1 MLARWGLALDG
12 RAFFLGSG
20 QALSPHLPAA
30 LVLGR
35 RREQNK
41 EPLGLDPS
49 SAPWGLSLSVPQ
61 VPTVGMKEEGVC
73 AYSLSTLCSGPQG
86 TPLRW
91 HPSVFLNTVLLLLCV
106 LPGGLLPGKP
116 SFLHQTQ
123 KPT

>member
-1 MLARWGLALDG
+1 MSQMRATAEPSHVALPTSTEYLVIL
-12 RAFFLGSG
+12 RCLSITVLILRTRSSRCSNFGSI
-20 QALSPHLPAA
+20 H
-30 LVLGR
+30 V
-35 RREQNK
+35 
-41 EPLGLDPS
+41 
-49 SAPWGLSLSVPQ
+49 W
-61 VPTVGMKEEGVC
+61 TVEEGVC

>member
-1 MLARWGLALDG
+1 MLAHWGLALDG

-73 AYSLSTLCSGPQG
+73 AYLWLPWGPQ
-86 TPLRW
+86 
-91 HPSVFLNTVLLLLCV
+91 SVSRHHSEIAGSKMRRISQGHGSCLHSLVHNAR
-106 LPGGLLPGKP
+106 GLFPVK
-116 SFLHQTQ
+116 S
-123 KPT
+123 